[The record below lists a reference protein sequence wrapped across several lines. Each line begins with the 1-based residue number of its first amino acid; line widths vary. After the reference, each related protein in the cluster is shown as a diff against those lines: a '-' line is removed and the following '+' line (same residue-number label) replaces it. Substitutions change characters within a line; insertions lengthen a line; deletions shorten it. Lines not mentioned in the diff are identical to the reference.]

1 MSVNISPIYSR
12 EGDIQG
18 GVLIQNI
25 TNDYTGQSAN
35 TVSVFTANGV
45 NGGFIQ
51 RLRFKAA
58 NSVSTA
64 SVARIY
70 INEGILNLAG
80 LGAQPTSVT
89 GVASST
95 GGSLSNGTFFARVQ
109 TIDQFGGFGPMST
122 ESSGVTV
129 TSSTGVGS
137 ITWQWVASANVQ
149 SYRIFVG
156 PITGGEYTLFNGTA
170 ANSYVQTTANGSS
183 FGTVEDFTFANK
195 LIGEVSLPIVAA
207 SATAATTDI
216 DYPLNIALPPGFRIM
231 VGLSSTT
238 GFTGGNGWICTAI
251 GGKY

>member
-1 MSVNISPIYSR
+1 MPSNISPIYTR

-18 GVLIQNI
+18 GVLLQNLA
-25 TNDYTGQSAN
+25 NDYSGQSAN
-35 TVSVFTANGV
+35 TVPVFTANAT
-45 NGGFIQ
+45 NGGFVQ

-64 SVARIY
+64 SVVRIY
-70 INEGILNLAG
+70 INEGVLNLTG

-109 TIDQFGGFGPMST
+109 TVDQYGGFGPIST

-129 TSSTGVGS
+129 TSGTGVGS
-137 ITWQWVASANVQ
+137 ITWQWTASANVQ
-149 SYRIFVG
+149 SYRLFVG
-156 PITGGEYTLFNGTA
+156 PVTGGEYTTFNGTA
-170 ANSYVQTTANGSS
+170 ANSYVQTTSNGSAI
-183 FGTVEDFTFANK
+183 GTVEDFTYTNM
-195 LIGEVSLPIVAA
+195 LIGEVSLPIVTA

-216 DYPLNIALPPGFRIM
+216 DYPLNIALPPGYRIL
-231 VGLSSTT
+231 VGLNSTT
-238 GFTGGNGWICTAI
+238 GFTGGNGWICTTI